1 MMNARMALFSLFSP
15 LFFTANAALL
25 DYKSTP

>member
-1 MMNARMALFSLFSP
+1 MREWQFFSLFLP

>member
-1 MMNARMALFSLFSP
+1 MNARMTLFSLFSL

>member
-1 MMNARMALFSLFSP
+1 MALFSLFSP
-15 LFFTANAALL
+15 LFFTVNAALL